1 MKYLIFDSVDKMF
14 KINNRIAVERGCGKA
29 NHTTNVWF
37 CELIE
42 NDSNNCAMIISEDS
56 ENFLSDDE
64 KSELKTQEEFDALGW
79 EMDDE

>member
-1 MKYLIFDSVDKMF
+1 MKYLVFDSEDQMF
-14 KINNRIAVERGCGKA
+14 KVNNRIAVERGCGTA
-29 NHTTNVWF
+29 NHVTNVWF

-42 NDSNNCAMIISEDS
+42 NDSNNCAMIISEDN